1 MSRTQQEEQN
11 DHECELAAWEL
22 LEEAKATADL
32 WIQKAKEAE
41 QAAADLKAEVEDW
54 KKEYTA
60 ERALADRLAEILQR
74 IANEDYRGNRPH
86 HCVVAYYG
94 VKAWKEARSE

>member
-1 MSRTQQEEQN
+1 MNEQLKNELEEQARLLGMSTER
-11 DHECELAAWEL
+11 ECALRGK
-22 LEEAKATADL
+22 LER
-32 WIQKAKEAE
+32 
-41 QAAADLKAEVEDW
+41 
-54 KKEYTA
+54 

-86 HCVVAYYG
+86 HCVVAECG